1 MKKLLSRLMVATSFC
16 AVMLSVSCNKED
28 ISPVTTNLYNSMVPI
43 WQQRESP
50 SLHKAIE
57 NYVAR
62 YGYTL
67 FRDTVYGTSRA
78 VSYLCQTDTAIY
90 LLNVWYRNDSL
101 WSLKCTLFSP
111 RTQWMQEQITM
122 FEQEMYNRH
131 PNDYIGGSFYWYLRP
146 DILNTVDGG
155 DVRTHDLFVQR
166 TVEHASDVWEWVEAR
181 TRYGLR
187 PPYLGED
194 QLQLHTDGT
203 RHELNQLGLDN
214 IPAGITH
221 HLDVQFNIYDTT
233 GWNDWNIWS

>member
-1 MKKLLSRLMVATSFC
+1 MKKLLSRLMVAASFC

-28 ISPVTTNLYNSMVPI
+28 ISPVTTNLYNSLVPL

-57 NYVAR
+57 NHVAR

-111 RTQWMQEQITM
+111 RTQWMQEQITR
-122 FEQEMYNRH
+122 FEQEMYDRH

-166 TVEHASDVWEWVEAR
+166 TVEHARDVWEKTSSNYTPMVPGMNSVSWDWTTSRRAS
-181 TRYGLR
+181 
-187 PPYLGED
+187 
-194 QLQLHTDGT
+194 HTIWMSSSIFTTPQDGT
-203 RHELNQLGLDN
+203 T
-214 IPAGITH
+214 GILIDGTW
-221 HLDVQFNIYDTT
+221 QCAP
-233 GWNDWNIWS
+233 